1 MLELI
6 FNGVLALIFLFF
18 IIGGANI
25 PHLSRPTDIVE
36 AGGFPIV
43 FGSIALILLIAE
55 TISQVKKLRKG
66 ERETEEKPLYG
77 PGFVK
82 MLIILGMTIAY
93 ILLVKTV
100 GFTILTVVYIF
111 TALFLLGSKK
121 PVFNVIF
128 AVLATVVLVLIFVK
142 FFGITLPRGVGFLKE
157 LSFYL
162 Y

>member
-1 MLELI
+1 MLEMV

-25 PHLSRPTDIVE
+25 PRLSRPADIVE

-55 TISQVKKLRKG
+55 TISQLKKLKKG
-66 ERETEEKPLYG
+66 ERETEEAPLYG

-82 MLIILGMTIAY
+82 LLIVLCMTVLY

-100 GFTILTVVYIF
+100 GFTILTVCYTFV
-111 TALFLLGSKK
+111 ALFILGSKK
-121 PVFNVIF
+121 PVFNAIF
-128 AVLATVVLVLIFVK
+128 AVAATLVLVLIFGR
-142 FFGITLPRGVGFLKE
+142 FFGISLPRGIGVIKN